1 LTQDE
6 REFRMPYR
14 SIKDMGTIYVYLYMK
29 SFGNEKR
36 VCYWAGNITDF
47 MNPNP
52 QIKWIEME
60 PDLAIGTVT
69 KREKAGIIGI
79 KMAIHD
85 VTANGPIDW
94 EEYPAWSVPLRKRP
108 KLLKVRVFCW

>member
-1 LTQDE
+1 
-6 REFRMPYR
+6 MPYR
-14 SIKDMGTIYVYLYMK
+14 SIKDMETIYVYLYMK
-29 SFGNEKR
+29 SFGHEKR

-69 KREKAGIIGI
+69 
-79 KMAIHD
+79 
-85 VTANGPIDW
+85 
-94 EEYPAWSVPLRKRP
+94 
-108 KLLKVRVFCW
+108 